1 MAWRELVVESAC
13 KISCSNNYL
22 IVRSEN
28 VQKIHLSEISYLIIA
43 NPSINITGV
52 ALCEL
57 AKYKVKVVFCDE
69 KHNPYGEMINYYGC
83 HNSSKKL
90 QMQLDWKDNI
100 RSLVNTEI
108 IYRKIANQMTLLQ
121 KLGFL
126 ERAGMVQGFLDGL
139 ELDDVTNREGHSA
152 KVYFNTLFG
161 NEFNRNLASNI
172 NSALNYGYSIL
183 LSAIN
188 REVVA
193 NGCLTQLGVNHCNE
207 FNQFNFSC
215 DIIEPFRVVIDEYVY
230 NNAARQFD
238 KEYKYDLV
246 NLLNKNVTLDCNMTL
261 LNTISVS
268 VKSIIDSLNNQDLTG
283 LKLYKFQ

>member
-1 MAWRELVVESAC
+1 MAWREVIVETPC

-22 IVRSEN
+22 IVRGDN
-28 VQKIHLSEISYLIIA
+28 IQKIHLSEISYLIIS
-43 NPSINITGV
+43 NPSVNITGV

-57 AKYKVKVVFCDE
+57 SKFKIKVVFCDE
-69 KHNPYGEMINYYGC
+69 KHNPYGELISYYGC
-83 HNSSKKL
+83 HNCSKKL
-90 QMQLDWKDNI
+90 KQQLEWKSDI
-100 RSLVNTEI
+100 KSLVNTEI
-108 IYRKIANQMTLLQ
+108 IYQKIFNQMTLLK
-121 KLGFL
+121 KLGFC
-126 ERAGMVQGFLDGL
+126 ERADMLKTFLQEL

-183 LSAIN
+183 LSCIN

-193 NGCLTQLGVNHCNE
+193 NGCITQLGVNHCNE

-215 DIIEPFRVVIDEYVY
+215 DIIEPFRVLIDEFVY
-230 NNAARQFD
+230 LNQNRIFD

-246 NLLNKNVTLDCNMTL
+246 NLLNKAINLEKNTTLINAVC
-261 LNTISVS
+261 IS
-268 VKSIIDSLNNQDLTG
+268 VKSIIDALNNADLSN
-283 LKLYKFQ
+283 LKLYVFK